1 MVIEN
6 SFCYDRIIV
15 IPARKYGNS
24 VKRNKI
30 RRQMKELFRLY
41 PERVMFDEENPTTG
55 HDIAL
60 VVYPGKV
67 LPFSLLESNFYSL
80 LDRIETISRVFL
92 IPAFRIRIEA

>member
-6 SFCYDRIIV
+6 DLFFDRFIV

-24 VKRNKI
+24 VERNRI

-41 PERVMFDEENPTTG
+41 PERVMFDEENPTAG

-67 LPFSLLESNFYSL
+67 SSYSLLESDFHSL
-80 LDRIETISRVFL
+80 LDRVEKR
-92 IPAFRIRIEA
+92 